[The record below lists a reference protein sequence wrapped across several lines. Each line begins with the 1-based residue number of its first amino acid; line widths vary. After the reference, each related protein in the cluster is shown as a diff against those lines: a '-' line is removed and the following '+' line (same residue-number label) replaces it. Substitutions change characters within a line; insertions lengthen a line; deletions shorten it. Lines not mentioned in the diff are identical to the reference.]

1 MYRRIAQLN
10 QNKILLIN
18 LIFFIILVRK
28 NKSKQQ
34 KIRNNNKKTDRGI
47 MKNLDDK
54 DKRILEM
61 LIEDSRRPYKEIS
74 ETLTEEGIPL
84 SESTVRKRVLK
95 MQEDGVI
102 EKFTIRICR
111 EDERCIIAF
120 LTLIPKTELVMKDLL
135 REAQILPQC
144 EEVYFLAGECGIL
157 IKIKVPEITELDA
170 LIESFRA
177 RSDVKNVERVCVVLK
192 SIKELPKSER
202 IPL

>member
-1 MYRRIAQLN
+1 
-10 QNKILLIN
+10 
-18 LIFFIILVRK
+18 
-28 NKSKQQ
+28 
-34 KIRNNNKKTDRGI
+34 
-47 MKNLDDK
+47 MKNLDEK

-74 ETLTEEGIPL
+74 EKLIEEGIPL

-95 MQEDGVI
+95 LQEDGVI

-120 LTLIPKTELVMKDLL
+120 LTLIPKTELEIKDLL

-170 LIESFRA
+170 LIETFRA
-177 RSDVKNVERVCVVLK
+177 RSDVKKVERVCVVLK
-192 SIKELPKSER
+192 NIKELPKKER